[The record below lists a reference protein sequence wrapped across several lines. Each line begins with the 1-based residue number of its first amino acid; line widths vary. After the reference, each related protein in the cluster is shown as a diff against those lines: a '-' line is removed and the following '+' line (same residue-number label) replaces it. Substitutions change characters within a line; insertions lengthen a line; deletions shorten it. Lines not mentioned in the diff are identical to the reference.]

1 MSLFHRTF
9 LYLTRKRVKTIS
21 LFFIVLVIATLAL
34 SSVAL
39 NSALEIA
46 QLNVQEALNG
56 CLIVT
61 SNYDKI
67 SNWTVISNEAGMYT
81 RFIGDG
87 PTKELA
93 ETMAQEFDD
102 LRGYNLSGDDPVRVF
117 KAPDGNPQNGYDL
130 SHIAVGINSYDAKL
144 MAEAKASGFVH
155 TDTLTS
161 FNVHVCTDSSLDYRF
176 MENDVRLVKG
186 RHIDDHETGVVI
198 INEELAEFNGLQI
211 GDMIYIRDK
220 NLDLY
225 EEGKTEAVFAPV
237 EIVGLFE
244 VLKEETVEFSRD
256 GLENMMFITEGTRAI
271 YDVKY
276 EKTASPFTHIHF
288 YAKEPDRLDRMIEQ
302 AQALPAFEEDSDY
315 VVTVRNEALHAIKG
329 PLQSITQIVAVLVVL
344 IVVVGVIILSLVLS
358 ARIKERVRETGILLS
373 MGVKKANILMQYLA
387 ETTVIVLL
395 ACTLSIFTSRLIA
408 QNVGTAMLRDTVNSG
423 IESYTQQ
430 LEVEERINNENVE
443 AEETQNLTKLTVS
456 IQAGEIVILYVGG
469 LLMAWIAVIAASVSL
484 FRLKPR
490 EILSK
495 MS

>member
-1 MSLFHRTF
+1 MSLIRRAF

-21 LFFIVLVIATLAL
+21 LFVIVLVVATLAL
-34 SSVAL
+34 SSVSLKDAL
-39 NSALEIA
+39 QTA

-61 SNYDKI
+61 PNYDKI

-93 ETMAQEFDD
+93 ETVAQELDD

-144 MAEAKASGFVH
+144 MAEAKARGFVH

-186 RHIDDHETGVVI
+186 RHIDDSETGVVI

-211 GDMIYIRDK
+211 GDMIYIRDR

-237 EIVGLFE
+237 EVVGLFE
-244 VLKEETVEFSRD
+244 VIKEETVEFSCD
-256 GLENMMFITEGTRAI
+256 ALENMMFITEGTRAI

-276 EKTASPFTHIHF
+276 SQIASPFTHIHF
-288 YAKEPDRLDRMIEQ
+288 YANHPGSLDHMIRQ
-302 AQALPAFEEDSDY
+302 AQSLPAFEEDSDY

-329 PLQSITQIVAVLVVL
+329 PLQSITQIVTVL
-344 IVVVGVIILSLVLS
+344 IVLILIVGVIILGLVLS

-373 MGVKKANILMQYLA
+373 MGVKKINVQLQYIA
-387 ETTVIVLL
+387 EITVIVLL
-395 ACTLSIFTSRLIA
+395 ACTISIFGSRLVVK
-408 QNVGTAMLRDTVNSG
+408 NVATAMLQDTVSG
-423 IESYTQQ
+423 GLESYTQQ
-430 LEVEERINNENVE
+430 LDEEELYNNAEIA

-456 IQAGEIVILYVGG
+456 ISAGEITALYAGG
-469 LLMAWIAVIAASVSL
+469 LLLAWIAVVAASVSL

>member
-1 MSLFHRTF
+1 MSLFRRAF
-9 LYLTRKRVKTIS
+9 LYLTRKCVKTIS
-21 LFFIVLVIATLAL
+21 LFVIVLVVATLAL
-34 SSVAL
+34 SSVSLKDAL
-39 NSALEIA
+39 QTA

-61 SNYDKI
+61 PNYDKI

-81 RFIGDG
+81 RFIGAG

-93 ETMAQEFDD
+93 ETVAQELDD
-102 LRGYNLSGDDPVRVF
+102 LRGYNLSGDDPVRVI

-186 RHIDDHETGVVI
+186 RHINDSETGVVI

-211 GDMIYIRDK
+211 GDMIYIRDR

-244 VLKEETVEFSRD
+244 VIKEETVEFSYD
-256 GLENMMFITEGTRAI
+256 ALENMMLITEGTRAI

-276 EKTASPFTHIHF
+276 SQIASPFTHIHF
-288 YAKEPDRLDRMIEQ
+288 YANRPDSLDHMIRQ
-302 AQALPAFEEDSDY
+302 AQSLPAFEEDSDY

-329 PLQSITQIVAVLVVL
+329 PLQSITQIVTVL
-344 IVVVGVIILSLVLS
+344 IVLILIVGVIILGLVLS

-373 MGVKKANILMQYLA
+373 MGVKKINVQLQYIA
-387 ETTVIVLL
+387 EITVIVLL
-395 ACTLSIFTSRLIA
+395 ACTISIFGSRLVVK
-408 QNVGTAMLRDTVNSG
+408 NVATAMLQDTVSG
-423 IESYTQQ
+423 GLESYTQQ
-430 LEVEERINNENVE
+430 LDEEELYNNAEIA

-456 IQAGEIVILYVGG
+456 ISAGEITALYAGG
-469 LLMAWIAVIAASVSL
+469 LLLAWIAVVAASVSL